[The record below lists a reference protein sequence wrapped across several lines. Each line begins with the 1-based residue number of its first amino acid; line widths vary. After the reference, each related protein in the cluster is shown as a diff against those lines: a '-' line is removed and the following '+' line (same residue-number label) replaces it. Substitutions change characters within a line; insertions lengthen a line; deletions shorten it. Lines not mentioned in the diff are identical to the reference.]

1 MEVSRGVQVGG
12 GGGVNTQYHNHVSG
26 LVRRRIGGVWKKEK
40 VSSSSSSSS
49 RYQRRR
55 RSDGV
60 SGSCVGGKRRQA
72 GNQCY
77 AANACIRVNR
87 SSSRSL
93 TSVRLRMEE
102 RDYCYGQMPCRQRM
116 RTTTAATSSSYSE
129 AEAADEAQHQ
139 EQSQEQKGEQDRD
152 QDQLQV
158 LDDVDTER
166 ERLLQLE
173 LSVGHKEDEFI
184 IAEQEGANHGD
195 QVSANATEAI
205 KSQLRSQLGT
215 TDNDT
220 DSTFLSITVVGA
232 SGDLAKKKIYPAL
245 FALYYEGH
253 LKENFVIYGYA
264 RTKKSRQE
272 FCNDI
277 CLNLSCRIDE
287 KDTCGPKMD
296 KFLEKCFYH
305 SGGYDSLEG
314 FSGLA
319 EQLTVK
325 EGGRKSNRLFYFS
338 IPPNVFVDAAEG
350 ASRAASSTRG
360 WTRVIV
366 EKPFGRDL
374 GTSRE
379 LSEGLYR
386 NLTEDQIYRIDH
398 YLGKE
403 LVENLSV
410 LRFSNLV
417 FQPLW
422 TRQYI
427 RNVQIIFSENFGT
440 EGRGGYF
447 DNYGIIR
454 DIMQNHLLQILALFA
469 MEQPVSLNAED
480 IRDEKVKL
488 LRSIKP
494 LKLDN
499 IVIGQYKGTK
509 TSGGK
514 YIPGYLEDDGVPKTS
529 LTPTFSAMAL
539 FIDNPRWDGVPFLMV
554 RLR

>member
-1 MEVSRGVQVGG
+1 MIVMAVGG
-12 GGGVNTQYHNHVSG
+12 VGYKGKPQ
-26 LVRRRIGGVWKKEK
+26 VRTTKIATTTSWSTVARKTTR
-40 VSSSSSSSS
+40 
-49 RYQRRR
+49 
-55 RSDGV
+55 
-60 SGSCVGGKRRQA
+60 
-72 GNQCY
+72 
-77 AANACIRVNR
+77 R
-87 SSSRSL
+87 SSSNCRCK
-93 TSVRLRMEE
+93 
-102 RDYCYGQMPCRQRM
+102 RDGDRRIFTPGGIVIV
-116 RTTTAATSSSYSE
+116 AATMQRSSHDTKHESYKSRCGSKTELTLFSRNEYLKREEKTGNSKMDVSLHARSSS
-129 AEAADEAQHQ
+129 ADEQQQQQQTADEH
-139 EQSQEQKGEQDRD
+139 DA
-152 QDQLQV
+152 
-158 LDDVDTER
+158 
-166 ERLLQLE
+166 LLQLE
-173 LSVGHKEDEFI
+173 LTLGQKEDELI
-184 IAEQEGANHGD
+184 IAEEENQGIKNENKVGEVVEQQIK
-195 QVSANATEAI
+195 QVELFS
-205 KSQLRSQLGT
+205 K
-215 TDNDT
+215 DNT
-220 DSTFLSITVVGA
+220 DSSFLSITVVGA

-253 LKENFVIYGYA
+253 LKDNFVIYGYA
-264 RTKKSRQE
+264 RSKKTREE
-272 FCNDI
+272 FCNNI
-277 CLNLSCRIDE
+277 CLNLNCRIDQ
-287 KDTCGPKMD
+287 KDTCGPKME

-305 SGGYDSLEG
+305 SGGYDSLDG
-314 FSGLA
+314 FAGLS
-319 EQLTVK
+319 EQLSLK
-325 EGGRKSNRLFYFS
+325 EAGRKSNRLFYFS
-338 IPPNVFVDAAEG
+338 IPPNVFVNAAEG
-350 ASRAASSTRG
+350 ASKAASSSSG

-386 NLTEDQIYRIDH
+386 NLDEDQIYRIDH

-514 YIPGYLEDDGVPKTS
+514 YIPGYLEDEGVPKTS

-554 RLR
+554 SLMSNVQFLKCICMLTTH